1 MRAPATI
8 RLTPAAAG
16 TPRRT
21 PPNGSPCI
29 AGKIGAGA
37 GAIVGAGAEK
47 GVAGI
52 WSRASP

>member
-16 TPRRT
+16 TPR
-21 PPNGSPCI
+21 NGSPCI

-47 GVAGI
+47 SVAGI